1 MSLGPDGAPK
11 DEGRPLTATRRRFGG
26 AVLKRAVRFA
36 VCLGLAAT
44 VPLASSGVAS
54 AAPKGGHGAHGA
66 PSGKTSPPGHAG
78 APGQARRHAFAGT
91 VSSAS
96 GESFVLLT
104 AKGAT
109 LTVDVSPSTTY
120 REPRVGRGTMPE
132 VMAGDKV
139 RVVGTEPT
147 PGTLVAT
154 LVLVPAVRAVGT
166 VASVGKGSFVLTL
179 TAGTLTVDVSSA
191 TVFREPTVRSAS
203 FADVLAGE
211 KVAVTGA
218 QAGTGTIDATRV
230 MVRLAVRAGR
240 VASLSSGGFTLT
252 TAKGVTINVNVSPST
267 KFEGPK
273 GTSPTVSV
281 GDQVRVIGTAG
292 GPDTVNAVSV
302 MVNASAGHGNH
313 R

>member
-1 MSLGPDGAPK
+1 MRLFTCANM
-11 DEGRPLTATRRRFGG
+11 
-26 AVLKRAVRFA
+26 
-36 VCLGLAAT
+36 
-44 VPLASSGVAS
+44 PLANAGVAS

-66 PSGKTSPPGHAG
+66 PSGKTSPPG
-78 APGQARRHAFAGT
+78 QARRHAFTGT
-91 VSSAS
+91 VSSLTS
-96 GESFVLLT
+96 GGFLLLT

-109 LTVDVSPSTTY
+109 LTVEVSSATTY
-120 REPRVGRGTMPE
+120 REPGLRRASQAG

-139 RVVGTEPT
+139 RAVGTEPT
-147 PGTLVAT
+147 PGTLDAT
-154 LVLVPAVRAVGT
+154 LVLVPAVRAAGT
-166 VASVGKGSFVLTL
+166 VASVGTGSFVLTL

-191 TVFREPTVRSAS
+191 TVYREPTVRSAS
-203 FADVLAGE
+203 FANVLAGE

-240 VASLSSGGFTLT
+240 VASLTTGGFTLT
-252 TAKGVTINVNVSPST
+252 TAKGVSITVNVSSST
-267 KFEGPK
+267 KFKGPK
-273 GTSPTVSV
+273 GTTPTVSV